1 LKKIYPHD
9 DQKQEEYH
17 VNRFYLSR
25 TTRYV
30 LCLYYFTMVLM
41 ALGPLIQSCIM
52 YLIGFGKAK
61 FSYQRI
67 FPTRLSFDSET
78 PLGYVVAY
86 VIDFTY
92 SQLIVN
98 VSLGTDLWMM
108 CISSQISMHF
118 AYLANVLSSYC
129 PNRERERQDC
139 YFLAGV
145 VKRHQLILR

>member
-1 LKKIYPHD
+1 
-9 DQKQEEYH
+9 
-17 VNRFYLSR
+17 
-25 TTRYV
+25 
-30 LCLYYFTMVLM
+30 
-41 ALGPLIQSCIM
+41 
-52 YLIGFGKAK
+52 
-61 FSYQRI
+61 
-67 FPTRLSFDSET
+67 
-78 PLGYVVAY
+78 LGYAVAY

-129 PNRERERQDC
+129 PSRERERQDC
-139 YFLAGV
+139 NFLAGV